1 MFKNPC
7 LSEIYA
13 HTQVCQFDMC
23 RAGEL
28 RDPQSQMHMKKGMS
42 VITTFAPLYDRL
54 HGMTCSG
61 NHVHQAIEGSCI
73 NKQGERML
81 RSEFTEI
88 YPRKFARTVAQ
99 LLTKCAKI
107 WPYNWRP
114 GMLLSSCTSASQ
126 SPEVALAVKGK
137 FREKPKFELSEL
149 VSPEALAKPRA
160 KRAKTAAD
168 QFDQPS
174 LDACRAIIQ
183 SVDAKLPRV
192 GRREITNN
200 EIIDQVQQLSFPDKK
215 ICRVIGCHGTERTMA
230 PPSQM
235 HPQEAPFRRMLLLR
249 RNGNVQYE
257 KNWDAWTSLS
267 QRQLVRPSHSSRINI
282 TVLHKTNPTTNQQP
296 AMKRFHS
303 RSTENC
309 PSSCPVIKLTHIP
322 R

>member
-1 MFKNPC
+1 
-7 LSEIYA
+7 
-13 HTQVCQFDMC
+13 
-23 RAGEL
+23 
-28 RDPQSQMHMKKGMS
+28 
-42 VITTFAPLYDRL
+42 
-54 HGMTCSG
+54 
-61 NHVHQAIEGSCI
+61 
-73 NKQGERML
+73 ML

-88 YPRKFARTVAQ
+88 YPRKFARTEFD
-99 LLTKCAKI
+99 
-107 WPYNWRP
+107 
-114 GMLLSSCTSASQ
+114 LS
-126 SPEVALAVKGK
+126 
-137 FREKPKFELSEL
+137 KP

-215 ICRVIGCHGTERTMA
+215 ICRVIGCRGTERTMA